1 MRFFLRLFV
10 FVQPSL
16 NRGSV
21 IFIDKTMGKC
31 ENTPFWS
38 ADYVK
43 MQGKKCENRKYLN
56 RKGRYTSF
64 IIQNI
69 TIFAT

>member
-1 MRFFLRLFV
+1 MQNEIFLKVFV

-31 ENTPFWS
+31 
-38 ADYVK
+38 YVFLYI
-43 MQGKKCENRKYLN
+43 RLSFD
-56 RKGRYTSF
+56 GRFSVVP
-64 IIQNI
+64 NH
-69 TIFAT
+69 TIFVYQKK